1 MQPKYRSRNHNGAP
15 HRMYVVAVG
24 IRLTPYPPHRSVR
37 ADFPHTALTSGGD
50 AQTARRIRTA
60 DMGRRKPFADEPFHS
75 FPLDATMLASPA
87 QSAMPEVAHGVTKM
101 GQSMPV
107 ARHSE
112 VSDMPA
118 HNGLQPLSDFRNRV
132 MHAPPQADL
141 HLLQLGL
148 HALAN
153 RLPKHHEPSLL
164 CLPADVREAEEVEG
178 LGLTQTSNCWY
189 YDQWGNRL
197 DAEGSATA
205 YSSTA
210 GGASPCSGQPVVQY
224 NTNNQMTG
232 SGAPSYD
239 QAGDATSDAK
249 GRQYLYDAEG
259 RICAVQG
266 AAVDGI
272 SAMVGYI
279 YDADGNR
286 VAKGPITSWSCDPT
300 TNGFESSA
308 YETDYVLNQS
318 GQTVTETTKSDTGV
332 MQWNFT
338 NVYANGVLFATYDA
352 QGLHFLLNDWLGT
365 RRASTDYEGVLESL
379 CASLPYGD
387 GLNCTNSPQS
397 PNEQHFTGKQHDQ
410 ESGNDYFG
418 ARYYSENDARFLTP
432 DWSAKVEPV
441 PYAKLGDPQS
451 LNLYSYMLDS
461 PLDGVDQ
468 NGHAR
473 GCPGGCSSNMIL
485 YTNPYE
491 QGDVPAGAAQQ
502 QNGDPTLPTEVQ
514 PPPPS
519 MADRVMTA
527 LMPKTPLDLALLV
540 GTDGL
545 GEAGAALLRV
555 TEVASSLGK
564 TADFVTLAITE
575 TKEGTSVVSSSEKA
589 LRPAVRALLKP
600 GEVAANGA
608 GHAEVTGVNAA
619 RQMGLTP
626 TGVAASRGICP
637 SCADFLRTAGV
648 AALSALKATLPF

>member
-1 MQPKYRSRNHNGAP
+1 
-15 HRMYVVAVG
+15 
-24 IRLTPYPPHRSVR
+24 
-37 ADFPHTALTSGGD
+37 
-50 AQTARRIRTA
+50 
-60 DMGRRKPFADEPFHS
+60 
-75 FPLDATMLASPA
+75 
-87 QSAMPEVAHGVTKM
+87 
-101 GQSMPV
+101 
-107 ARHSE
+107 
-112 VSDMPA
+112 
-118 HNGLQPLSDFRNRV
+118 

-232 SGAPSYD
+232 SGAPNYD

-259 RICAVQG
+259 RICAVKG

-272 SAMVGYI
+272 SAMVGYV

-387 GLNCTNSPQS
+387 QLQCTNSPQS

-410 ESGNDYFG
+410 ETGNDYFG
-418 ARYYSENDARFLTP
+418 ARYYAENDARFMSP

-451 LNLYSYMLDS
+451 LNLYGYMLDR

-468 NGHAR
+468 NGHQCAACKKFMRAVHNIVELKITGGAGYALQGGIGGLKLNIREGAWTSATFHPFSSQHTTLKGFQGTKIAASLFTVKGQFNNPAPGTPINESRPGAKIGISR
-473 GCPGGCSSNMIL
+473 GKATVSLSNTGKISLVSLGADVGAVGGSFSLNLNVPNLETAGKTFFPAMMEGGVDLINGVFNNPG
-485 YTNPYE
+485 PH
-491 QGDVPAGAAQQ
+491 P
-502 QNGDPTLPTEVQ
+502 Q
-514 PPPPS
+514 PPSWKLFP
-519 MADRVMTA
+519 
-527 LMPKTPLDLALLV
+527 
-540 GTDGL
+540 L
-545 GEAGAALLRV
+545 GEA
-555 TEVASSLGK
+555 
-564 TADFVTLAITE
+564 
-575 TKEGTSVVSSSEKA
+575 
-589 LRPAVRALLKP
+589 
-600 GEVAANGA
+600 
-608 GHAEVTGVNAA
+608 
-619 RQMGLTP
+619 RQY
-626 TGVAASRGICP
+626 RQ
-637 SCADFLRTAGV
+637 
-648 AALSALKATLPF
+648 